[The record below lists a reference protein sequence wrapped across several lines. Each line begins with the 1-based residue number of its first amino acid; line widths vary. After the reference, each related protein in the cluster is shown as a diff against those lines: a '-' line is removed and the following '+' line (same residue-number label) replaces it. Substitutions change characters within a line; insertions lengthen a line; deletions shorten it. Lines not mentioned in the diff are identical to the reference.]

1 MAEHPLVNEVARAMF
16 AVTDTGKTIDLADAP
31 QIAQARYAEF
41 AKAAIRAQADWLAQN
56 GHADAAA
63 LLREVEG

>member
-1 MAEHPLVNEVARAMF
+1 MTADIVERLRGMAATVRNGGTLPEF
-16 AVTDTGKTIDLADAP
+16 ADARLM
-31 QIAQARYAEF
+31 QEAAQEILRL
-41 AKAAIRAQADWLAQN
+41 RAQADWLAQN